1 MKRKL
6 TPEEIEKKDNAK
18 KELKEYKENVVYIKE
33 KRDDIEEYI
42 ALVEGTTPKL
52 SHSNT
57 SHGNTSTDKIGN
69 SVSRLDS
76 LKKDMNERLEKLLI
90 QKFII
95 DDKIDKMKYP
105 HRDVLFMR
113 YSRTEDWEEI
123 ANKLNYDKQYIFEL
137 HGEALLLYA
146 NL

>member
-18 KELKEYKENVVYIKE
+18 KELKEYKENVIYIKE
-33 KRDDIEEYI
+33 KRDDIEEYT

-57 SHGNTSTDKIGN
+57 SHGNSATDKIGN

-113 YSRTEDWEEI
+113 YSRVEDWQEI
-123 ANKLNYDKQYIFEL
+123 ADKLHYDEQYIYTL